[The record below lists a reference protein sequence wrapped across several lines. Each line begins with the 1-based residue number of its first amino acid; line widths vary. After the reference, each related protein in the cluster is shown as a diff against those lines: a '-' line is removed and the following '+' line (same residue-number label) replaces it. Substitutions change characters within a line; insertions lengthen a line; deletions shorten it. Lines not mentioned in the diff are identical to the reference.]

1 MKTAT
6 QTLHDIIRR
15 DIETGPH
22 TYALGYG
29 HDWHFLSPAEAE
41 VFRLELHDLPSLVTV
56 WTAYETV
63 LEICDML
70 DVPADI
76 AAGVRAEHPW
86 LEERRASTVID
97 VVDFQKFAKLFGVP
111 YRKSQAWYAKHDFWC
126 TRNGITRFADEPPA
140 APAPSRESAPA
151 RAELLDDDIPF

>member
-6 QTLHDIIRR
+6 QKLHDIIRR
-15 DIETGPH
+15 DIETGAH
-22 TYALGYG
+22 TYAFAHGR
-29 HDWHFLSPAEAE
+29 DWFNLSPAEAE
-41 VFRLELHDLPSLVTV
+41 VFGLELHDLPSLVAV
-56 WTAYETV
+56 WTAYEAV

-97 VVDFQKFAKLFGVP
+97 VVDFQKFSKLFGVP

-126 TRNGITRFADEPPA
+126 TRSGITRFADEPQA
-140 APAPSRESAPA
+140 APAASKETAPG
-151 RAELLDDDIPF
+151 RAAPLDDDIPC